1 MVDSRVFFDVNPL
14 NVSRYD
20 HLFALIPNCLWPR
33 VEIVKRPAFLFG
45 NNLFLKSNRG
55 GGVEPFWENED
66 FESKLKEGVL
76 LQKGSKI
83 VYRIVLVV
91 CGIILFLLGWI
102 MWNIPLESEDG
113 TTSSLLV
120 NMNKAV
126 GYDLGGIL
134 FLGGL
139 FIQLIIAP
147 YFVLSALFNRGR
159 LSWFVPKEIRE
170 YLALKRE
177 IEARSPGARNPDKEI
192 EDLYWEALRDPN
204 HRYHNDIVRYKWMDK
219 IKWKHRPSDFFGHAI
234 YTGMEETT
242 LGEVV
247 PKTSDAYRNSNVTFD
262 ENNNVNGIANPA
274 IHPLQRIIPDSL
286 ALLFIALVTAV
297 GGALDMAQ
305 SGASSILKAEN
316 LLVPLLWLFFA
327 WIFVKR
333 NTDLLP
339 SRKRKQNPNDFLS
352 DEALREKLD
361 LLRTKFVSVREH
373 EEEKKAIEARYLERH
388 DASKNNLSITTLILV
403 LVSVATIWVGL
414 DSNSLDNTLTLWFS
428 LFAISLLAAKHFR
441 LELFALSFK
450 GYRLTQDYLYLLDG
464 IYSKKL
470 KRNEIPEH
478 SCIRIVDL
486 YPTNSVKYHS
496 GPNVCLHLIRLVR
509 EEPDFFAKLGQTL
522 VKPGYRLNG
531 YERIFF
537 DGVGPG
543 NEGIEC
549 WVEDIK
555 IRFEFKTKAEQRE
568 FAEKLANELSL
579 PIREHWRWSDDKKS
593 NLFWLGSDWS
603 SIPENKRK
611 GER

>member
-1 MVDSRVFFDVNPL
+1 M
-14 NVSRYD
+14 
-20 HLFALIPNCLWPR
+20 
-33 VEIVKRPAFLFG
+33 
-45 NNLFLKSNRG
+45 
-55 GGVEPFWENED
+55 EPFWENED

-262 ENNNVNGIANPA
+262 ENGNVNGIANPA
-274 IHPLQRIIPDSL
+274 IHPLRRIIPDSL

-297 GGALDMAQ
+297 GLLNMAQ
-305 SGASSILKAEN
+305 SGASNILKIEN
-316 LLVPLLWLFFA
+316 LSIVLPLFFA
-327 WIFVKR
+327 WIFVKH

-339 SRKRKQNPNDFLS
+339 SRKRKRKQNPEDLS
-352 DEALREKLD
+352 DEALRERLD
-361 LLRTKFVSVREH
+361 FLRTKFVSVREH

-388 DASKNNLSITTLILV
+388 DASKNNQSITTLILC
-403 LVSVATIWVGL
+403 LVSVATIMVGL
-414 DSNSLDNTLTLWFS
+414 DSNPLDFTVTFGFS
-428 LFAISLLAAKHFR
+428 LLAISLLAAKHFR

-531 YERIFF
+531 YERLFF

-603 SIPENKRK
+603 SLPENKRK

>member
-1 MVDSRVFFDVNPL
+1 M
-14 NVSRYD
+14 
-20 HLFALIPNCLWPR
+20 
-33 VEIVKRPAFLFG
+33 
-45 NNLFLKSNRG
+45 
-55 GGVEPFWENED
+55 EPFWEIED

-126 GYDLGGIL
+126 GYDLGWIL

-147 YFVLSALFNRGR
+147 YFVFSALFRRGR
-159 LSWFVPKEIRE
+159 LSMFVPKEIRE
-170 YLALKRE
+170 YHALKRE
-177 IEARSPGARNPDKEI
+177 IEARSPGARNPGKEI

-219 IKWKHRPSDFFGHAI
+219 IKWKHRPDDFFGHII
-234 YTGMEETT
+234 YTGMEETS

-262 ENNNVNGIANPA
+262 ENDNVNGIANPA
-274 IHPLQRIIPDSL
+274 IHPLRRIIPDSL
-286 ALLFIALVTAV
+286 ALLFVALVTAF
-297 GGALDMAQ
+297 GLLGLLDMAQ
-305 SGASSILKAEN
+305 SGASNILLIKYLSII
-316 LLVPLLWLFFA
+316 PLPLFFFT
-327 WIFVKR
+327 WIFVKH

-339 SRKRKQNPNDFLS
+339 RRKRKRKQNYGDLS
-352 DEALREKLD
+352 DEALRERLD
-361 LLRTKFVSVREH
+361 LLRIKFVSVREH
-373 EEEKKAIEARYLERH
+373 EERQEAIESIHTRNNGETQLSTTKAIL
-388 DASKNNLSITTLILV
+388 LVVSI
-403 LVSVATIWVGL
+403 ATIWVGL
-414 DSNSLDNTLTLWFS
+414 DSEDLEFTLVLWFM
-428 LFAISLLAAKHFR
+428 LLAVGLLAAKHFR

-470 KRNEIPEH
+470 KRSEIPEH

-509 EEPDFFAKLGQTL
+509 EEPDIFAKLGQTL

-555 IRFEFKTKAEQRE
+555 IRFEFKTKAEQRV

-579 PIREHWRWSDDKKS
+579 PIREHWRWSDNKKS

-603 SIPENKRK
+603 SLPENKRK
-611 GER
+611 GKR

>member
-1 MVDSRVFFDVNPL
+1 M
-14 NVSRYD
+14 
-20 HLFALIPNCLWPR
+20 
-33 VEIVKRPAFLFG
+33 
-45 NNLFLKSNRG
+45 
-55 GGVEPFWENED
+55 EPFWEIDD

-76 LQKGSKI
+76 LQKKSKI

-120 NMNKAV
+120 DMNKAV
-126 GYDLGGIL
+126 GYDLGWIL

-147 YFVLSALFNRGR
+147 YFVFSALFRRGR
-159 LSWFVPKEIRE
+159 LSMFVPKEIRE
-170 YLALKRE
+170 YHALKRE
-177 IEARSPGARNPDKEI
+177 IEARSPGARNPSKEI
-192 EDLYWEALRDPN
+192 EDIYWEALRDPN

-219 IKWKHRPSDFFGHAI
+219 IKWKHRPDDFFGHII
-234 YTGMEETT
+234 YTGMEETS

-247 PKTSDAYRNSNVTFD
+247 PKTSDAYRDSNVTFD
-262 ENNNVNGIANPA
+262 ENDNVNGIANPA
-274 IHPLQRIIPDSL
+274 IHPLRRIIPDSL
-286 ALLFIALVTAV
+286 ALLFVAFVTAF
-297 GGALDMAQ
+297 GLLGLLDMAQ
-305 SGASSILKAEN
+305 SGASNILLIKYLSII
-316 LLVPLLWLFFA
+316 PLPLFFFT
-327 WIFVKR
+327 WIFVKH

-339 SRKRKQNPNDFLS
+339 GRKRKRKQNYGDLS
-352 DEALREKLD
+352 DEALRERLD

-373 EEEKKAIEARYLERH
+373 EERQEAIESIHIRNNGDTEFSTTKAIL
-388 DASKNNLSITTLILV
+388 LVVSI
-403 LVSVATIWVGL
+403 ATIWVGL
-414 DSNSLDNTLTLWFS
+414 DSEDLEFTLVLWFM
-428 LFAISLLAAKHFR
+428 LLTVGLLAAKHFR

-603 SIPENKRK
+603 SLPENKRK